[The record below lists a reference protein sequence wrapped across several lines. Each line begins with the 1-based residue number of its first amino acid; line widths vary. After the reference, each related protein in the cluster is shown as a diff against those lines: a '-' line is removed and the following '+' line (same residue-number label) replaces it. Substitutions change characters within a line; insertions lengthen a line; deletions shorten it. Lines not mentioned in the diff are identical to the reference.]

1 MKSRSSVLLLVF
13 LLLCLHAGADAA
25 DPDFGPNVRIF
36 DPSSTNAQNEVN
48 AIFAKQEANQFGS
61 ERYAILFKPGKY
73 DLHIPVGFYTQVAG
87 LGQSPDDVSITG
99 TLEVKARW
107 MNGNATCN
115 FWRSAENFAVTPTV
129 DHNTMVWA
137 VSQGVAFRHIHVRG
151 NLSLF
156 DGGWSS
162 GGFLAD
168 CKIDG
173 RVIPGS
179 QQQWLA
185 RNDEWK
191 QWDGGVWNMVFV
203 GVNKPPAG
211 NWPEKPFT
219 IADKAPVIRE
229 KPYLAVSGGQFVVM
243 VPALGKATTGTSWT
257 APGEV
262 LPIASFYIAHDKD
275 TAATINAALDAGKS
289 LVLTPGIYHLDAAIK
304 VTKPNTVVLGLGY
317 PTLNAEKGTPAITI
331 ADVDGVKVAG
341 IMLDAGPSESPTL
354 LQVGEPGSKASH
366 ASDPTFL
373 YDIFARAGGA
383 TAGQTACFVT
393 INSSDVVGD
402 NFWLW
407 RADHGAGAAW
417 GSTKN
422 RNGLI
427 VNGKDVTLYGLFVEH
442 TQEYQ
447 TLWNADG
454 GRVYFY
460 QSEIPYDV
468 PDQQAWSHN
477 GQKGYA
483 SYKVA
488 DNVKTHEAWGLGIY
502 SYFTASAVV
511 LDNSIE
517 APAVPGIKFHHMVT
531 VRLGGK
537 EGSGIGHILN
547 GQGGAVIGNKFM
559 KEQLD

>member
-1 MKSRSSVLLLVF
+1 MRSRSSILPLTF
-13 LLLCLHAGADAA
+13 LILGLHAGAYAA
-25 DPDFGPNVRIF
+25 DPDFGPNVRVF
-36 DPSSTNAQNEVN
+36 DPSSPNIQNEVN

-73 DLHIPVGFYTQVAG
+73 DLHVPVGFYTQVAG
-87 LGQSPDDVSITG
+87 LGESPDDVSITG
-99 TLEVKARW
+99 ALEVKARW

-115 FWRSAENFAVTPTV
+115 FWRSAENFAITPTV
-129 DHNTMVWA
+129 DRDTVVWA
-137 VSQGVAFRHIHVRG
+137 VSQGVALRHMHVRG

-168 CKIDG
+168 SQIDG
-173 RVIPGS
+173 KVISGS

-211 NWPEKPFT
+211 AWPQRPFT
-219 IADKAPVIRE
+219 VVDKAPLTRE
-229 KPYLAVSGGQFVVM
+229 KPYLAVAGGQFEV
-243 VPALGKATTGTSWT
+243 
-257 APGEV
+257 V
-262 LPIASFYIAHDKD
+262 LPRMATATSGTNWATPGQAIAIANFYIARPTD
-275 TAATINAALDAGKS
+275 TAATINAALDKGHH
-289 LVLTPGIYHLDAAIK
+289 LILTPGIYHLEDAIRI
-304 VTKPNTVVLGLGY
+304 TRPNTVLLGLGY
-317 PTLNAEKGTPAITI
+317 PTLVPEKGTPAITI
-331 ADVDGVKVAG
+331 ADVDGVNVAG
-341 IMLDAGPSESPTL
+341 VLLEAGPLESPTL
-354 LQVGEPGSKASH
+354 LQAGEADSRASH
-366 ASDPTFL
+366 AANPTFL

-383 TAGQTACFVT
+383 AAGHADCFVT

-407 RADHGAGAAW
+407 RADHGAGAGW
-417 GSTKN
+417 TRNKN

-427 VNGKDVTLYGLFVEH
+427 VNGKDVTFYGLFVEH

-468 PDQQAWSHN
+468 PGQQVWSHN
-477 GQKGYA
+477 GEKGYA

-488 DNVKTHEAWGLGIY
+488 DNVKTHEAWGLGVY
-502 SYFTASAVV
+502 SYFTAASVV

-517 APAVPGIKFHHMVT
+517 APAASGIKFHHMVT

-537 EGSGIGHILN
+537 DGSGIAHILN
-547 GQGGAVIGNKFM
+547 GQGSAVVGSKFM